1 VQDDSSL
8 GSGHFLLALFAL
20 CLLALLVFASAA
32 SAQQTAGPGGETT
45 AETTSAA
52 SPSAAS
58 PPATASPEVTS
69 SADELTADVPRDAD
83 EFRCNFFLHE
93 VRDVQGNV
101 RRQYQD
107 LNTRRSP
114 PQADYLYSCW
124 VSRLSRLSG
133 RGFCWREGSRVRSLW
148 VTRPSRRKDPR
159 GAVERRRSRPIDFAG
174 SLETRFLRGGTAR
187 KIRHFARRWGFSESH
202 GRCQDHRQRQSQHRP
217 LSHLLSYHT
226 HRHLASIRGNG
237 PLRFTTNLMMARAR
251 GWHIGRRMSSFLGL

>member
-93 VRDVQGNV
+93 VRDVRGNV
-101 RRQYQD
+101 RSQYQD
-107 LNTRRSP
+107 LNTRRFERCLSNDVIP
-114 PQADYLYSCW
+114 GTI
-124 VSRLSRLSG
+124 VKRRLPATGGVPLLVL
-133 RGFCWREGSRVRSLW
+133 GFPAIALI
-148 VTRPSRRKDPR
+148 
-159 GAVERRRSRPIDFAG
+159 GAGILLARRR
-174 SLETRFLRGGTAR
+174 
-187 KIRHFARRWGFSESH
+187 
-202 GRCQDHRQRQSQHRP
+202 
-217 LSHLLSYHT
+217 
-226 HRHLASIRGNG
+226 
-237 PLRFTTNLMMARAR
+237 
-251 GWHIGRRMSSFLGL
+251 

>member
-1 VQDDSSL
+1 VQDDSGL

-93 VRDVQGNV
+93 VRDVRGNV

-107 LNTRRSP
+107 LNTRRFERCLSNDVIP
-114 PQADYLYSCW
+114 GTI
-124 VSRLSRLSG
+124 VKRRLPATGGVPLLVL
-133 RGFCWREGSRVRSLW
+133 GFPAIALI
-148 VTRPSRRKDPR
+148 
-159 GAVERRRSRPIDFAG
+159 GAGI
-174 SLETRFLRGGTAR
+174 LL
-187 KIRHFARRWGFSESH
+187 ARR
-202 GRCQDHRQRQSQHRP
+202 Q
-217 LSHLLSYHT
+217 
-226 HRHLASIRGNG
+226 
-237 PLRFTTNLMMARAR
+237 
-251 GWHIGRRMSSFLGL
+251 

>member
-1 VQDDSSL
+1 MQDDSSL

-93 VRDVQGNV
+93 VRDVRGNV

-107 LNTRRSP
+107 LNTRRFERCLSNDVIP
-114 PQADYLYSCW
+114 GTI
-124 VSRLSRLSG
+124 VKRRLPATGGLPLLVL
-133 RGFCWREGSRVRSLW
+133 GFPAIALI
-148 VTRPSRRKDPR
+148 
-159 GAVERRRSRPIDFAG
+159 GAGILLARRR
-174 SLETRFLRGGTAR
+174 
-187 KIRHFARRWGFSESH
+187 
-202 GRCQDHRQRQSQHRP
+202 
-217 LSHLLSYHT
+217 
-226 HRHLASIRGNG
+226 
-237 PLRFTTNLMMARAR
+237 
-251 GWHIGRRMSSFLGL
+251 

>member
-8 GSGHFLLALFAL
+8 GSGHFLMALFAL

-45 AETTSAA
+45 AETTSAASPSAA

-93 VRDVQGNV
+93 VRDVRGNV

-107 LNTRRSP
+107 LNTRRFERCLSNDVIP
-114 PQADYLYSCW
+114 GTI
-124 VSRLSRLSG
+124 VKRRLPATGGLPLLVL
-133 RGFCWREGSRVRSLW
+133 GFPAIALI
-148 VTRPSRRKDPR
+148 
-159 GAVERRRSRPIDFAG
+159 GAGI
-174 SLETRFLRGGTAR
+174 LL
-187 KIRHFARRWGFSESH
+187 ARR
-202 GRCQDHRQRQSQHRP
+202 Q
-217 LSHLLSYHT
+217 
-226 HRHLASIRGNG
+226 
-237 PLRFTTNLMMARAR
+237 
-251 GWHIGRRMSSFLGL
+251 

>member
-107 LNTRRSP
+107 LNTRRFERCLSNDVIP
-114 PQADYLYSCW
+114 GTI
-124 VSRLSRLSG
+124 VKRRLPATGGVPLLVL
-133 RGFCWREGSRVRSLW
+133 GFPAIALI
-148 VTRPSRRKDPR
+148 
-159 GAVERRRSRPIDFAG
+159 GAGILLARRR
-174 SLETRFLRGGTAR
+174 
-187 KIRHFARRWGFSESH
+187 
-202 GRCQDHRQRQSQHRP
+202 
-217 LSHLLSYHT
+217 
-226 HRHLASIRGNG
+226 
-237 PLRFTTNLMMARAR
+237 
-251 GWHIGRRMSSFLGL
+251 

>member
-1 VQDDSSL
+1 MQDDSSL

-32 SAQQTAGPGGETT
+32 SAQQTAGPGGGTT

-93 VRDVQGNV
+93 VRDVRGNV

-107 LNTRRSP
+107 LNTRRFERCLSNDVIP
-114 PQADYLYSCW
+114 GTI
-124 VSRLSRLSG
+124 VKRRLPATGGVPLLVL
-133 RGFCWREGSRVRSLW
+133 GFPAIALI
-148 VTRPSRRKDPR
+148 
-159 GAVERRRSRPIDFAG
+159 GAGILLARRR
-174 SLETRFLRGGTAR
+174 
-187 KIRHFARRWGFSESH
+187 
-202 GRCQDHRQRQSQHRP
+202 
-217 LSHLLSYHT
+217 
-226 HRHLASIRGNG
+226 
-237 PLRFTTNLMMARAR
+237 
-251 GWHIGRRMSSFLGL
+251 

>member
-93 VRDVQGNV
+93 VRDVRGNV
-101 RRQYQD
+101 RRQYED
-107 LNTRRSP
+107 LSTRRFERCLSKDVIP
-114 PQADYLYSCW
+114 GTI
-124 VSRLSRLSG
+124 VKRRLPATGGVPLLVL
-133 RGFCWREGSRVRSLW
+133 GFPAIALV
-148 VTRPSRRKDPR
+148 
-159 GAVERRRSRPIDFAG
+159 GAGILLARRR
-174 SLETRFLRGGTAR
+174 
-187 KIRHFARRWGFSESH
+187 
-202 GRCQDHRQRQSQHRP
+202 
-217 LSHLLSYHT
+217 
-226 HRHLASIRGNG
+226 
-237 PLRFTTNLMMARAR
+237 
-251 GWHIGRRMSSFLGL
+251 

>member
-93 VRDVQGNV
+93 VRDVRGNV

-107 LNTRRSP
+107 LNTRRFERCLSNDVIP
-114 PQADYLYSCW
+114 GTI
-124 VSRLSRLSG
+124 VKRRLPATGGVPLLVL
-133 RGFCWREGSRVRSLW
+133 GFPAIALI
-148 VTRPSRRKDPR
+148 
-159 GAVERRRSRPIDFAG
+159 GAGILLARRR
-174 SLETRFLRGGTAR
+174 
-187 KIRHFARRWGFSESH
+187 
-202 GRCQDHRQRQSQHRP
+202 
-217 LSHLLSYHT
+217 
-226 HRHLASIRGNG
+226 
-237 PLRFTTNLMMARAR
+237 
-251 GWHIGRRMSSFLGL
+251 